1 MFNLQ
6 GSEII
11 VILLIALV
19 VLGPERLPDA
29 IRRFMQ
35 TYNELKK
42 MGSGFQSEIK
52 TAFEEPLREM
62 RDTAAVVRDA
72 ADPAKFLAEAEA
84 EQRLRDDA
92 AAAGEPTPIVDPSNN
107 GHGPGD
113 RANGWDRPQVPVVD
127 PGSETVATPGSS
139 PSSPSSSPASPPPP
153 PPPPPPPAGIPA
165 STVDPPPL
173 PRDVEQTDRDTLQR
187 GRPGDAGALGD
198 RALAGRIE
206 DRGAHGAQYVTA
218 RVTGFDPTSPFAH
231 PPMISENSP
240 APPPA

>member
-29 IRRFMQ
+29 VRRFMQ

-72 ADPAKFLAEAEA
+72 ADPTKLLAEAEA

-92 AAAGEPTPIVDPSNN
+92 AAAGEASPIVDPSSN
-107 GHGPGD
+107 GHD
-113 RANGWDRPQVPVVD
+113 SAHDSNGWAHPQTPVVD
-127 PGSETVATPGSS
+127 PGSDVVATPGSPPTS
-139 PSSPSSSPASPPPP
+139 PTSSLPPPP
-153 PPPPPPPAGIPA
+153 PPMGVPATTI
-165 STVDPPPL
+165 DPPPL
-173 PRDVEQTDRDTLQR
+173 PRRR
-187 GRPGDAGALGD
+187 R
-198 RALAGRIE
+198 E
-206 DRGAHGAQYVTA
+206 D
-218 RVTGFDPTSPFAH
+218 P
-231 PPMISENSP
+231 
-240 APPPA
+240 